1 MHLGG
6 VTEITEVLELV
17 FDKDNVGCSIIID
30 IKGVSSYKKRMMSRS
45 KATVTPHRVRHVQ
58 CSSMKIKIRFPE
70 LQAAAVFILFNGPSK
85 KQGNRCPLQI
95 WRWEEETR
103 IKIQGSGAV
112 STDLV
117 FPPLICFTVPS

>member
-1 MHLGG
+1 MHLGS

-58 CSSMKIKIRFPE
+58 CSSMKIKIRFP
-70 LQAAAVFILFNGPSK
+70 AASSCSFKLY
-85 KQGNRCPLQI
+85 L
-95 WRWEEETR
+95 
-103 IKIQGSGAV
+103 
-112 STDLV
+112 
-117 FPPLICFTVPS
+117 TVPPKNKETVVRCRFGVGRRRQGLRFKGVEQYLLI